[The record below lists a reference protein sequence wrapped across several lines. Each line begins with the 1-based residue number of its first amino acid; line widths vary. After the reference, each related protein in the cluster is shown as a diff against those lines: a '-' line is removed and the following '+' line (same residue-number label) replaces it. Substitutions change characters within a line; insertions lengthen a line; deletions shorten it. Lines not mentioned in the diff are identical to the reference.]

1 VGEAG
6 RYSRGFFFG
15 FTEEDGE
22 LLYRGHGDIPAIVTG
37 QKGLYELLVS
47 CPTGIDQQLQKTQ
60 LSELRDQQDPR
71 TLPFKSRKK
80 RADAMTCQWGG
91 RRRRCKELGIEVI
104 IWSWGRGGETTT
116 AHAAP
121 YCDMINAR
129 VDWLGGGSKDKRA
142 GDEAERDSEHQPVR
156 SKHQPN
162 GQKGQSPAVLVEP
175 HHPSQKGLA

>member
-60 LSELRDQQDPR
+60 LSELSDQQDPR

-91 RRRRCKELGIEVI
+91 RRRRCKELGIEAI

-129 VDWLGGGSKDKRA
+129 VDWLGGDQRTRELEMKLRGIQNINQFGRNTSQTAKRA
-142 GDEAERDSEHQPVR
+142 SRPQFWWSR
-156 SKHQPN
+156 TT
-162 GQKGQSPAVLVEP
+162 
-175 HHPSQKGLA
+175 HPKKD